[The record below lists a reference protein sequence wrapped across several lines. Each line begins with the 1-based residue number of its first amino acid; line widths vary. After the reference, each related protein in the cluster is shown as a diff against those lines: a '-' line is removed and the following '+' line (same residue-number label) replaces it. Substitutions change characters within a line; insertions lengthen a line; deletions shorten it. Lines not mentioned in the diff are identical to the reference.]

1 MLTLFILKTSEE
13 NKSVKETFQSLE
25 GIDHEGCLVK
35 NIEEINNSEKN
46 TDWYLVLHDN
56 EYLSVDLK
64 EAVKNILTMNLT
76 IPFDALIFL
85 QKDLVGKFYQ
95 SPRLFKKHV
104 RLKEN
109 SLLPEDDSMKMV
121 RILDGWVNQHGI

>member
-46 TDWYLVLHDN
+46 TDWYLVLYDN

-64 EAVKNILTMNLT
+64 EAVKNILTMD